1 MLYGSL
7 AIISITL
14 IMDFIEDFNYKT
26 ESIYYN
32 NYLIISCLFLYFTFL
47 YSVTSLGLLIFILVI
62 LRFNKQRF
70 FIHNFNFSQ
79 IVKRINSFSLDS
91 LFNFSL
97 YNSNIKGLNL
107 FMSIDNF
114 LVETAN
120 HISLYK
126 KISFYLQKY
135 TFNKF
140 LLQINLNLF
149 LAFSFVII
157 ILMFV

>member
-14 IMDFIEDFNYKT
+14 IIDFIEDYNYKNNLK
-26 ESIYYN
+26 INN
-32 NYLIISCLFLYFTFL
+32 NYNLIIILFLLFTYKF
-47 YSVTSLGLLIFILVI
+47 SFLIFLLPII
-62 LRFNKQRF
+62 I
-70 FIHNFNFSQ
+70 FIKIKETNIISSYNYSYLTR
-79 IVKRINSFSLDS
+79 RITSFSLDS

-107 FMSIDNF
+107 FISIDNF
-114 LVETAN
+114 LLETAN
-120 HISLYK
+120 HINLYK

-140 LLQINLNLF
+140 LLQINLNLILSLIF
-149 LAFSFVII
+149 III
-157 ILMFV
+157 ILLLI